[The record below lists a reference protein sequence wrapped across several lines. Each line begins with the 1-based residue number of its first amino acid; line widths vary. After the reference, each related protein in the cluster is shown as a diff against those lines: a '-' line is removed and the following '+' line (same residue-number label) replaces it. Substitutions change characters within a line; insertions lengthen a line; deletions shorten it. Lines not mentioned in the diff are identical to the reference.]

1 MLKIIIDAGH
11 GPDTPGKRSPDG
23 QLREFEFN
31 EAVAKRLKKNLQS
44 KKVLCIFSHDMNR
57 DVPLNERITLANRM
71 KADLF
76 ISIHANAFGTQWNE
90 VNGIETFTCL
100 NARSVTQ
107 SIATLIHQEVI
118 KSTGRKNRGIKQ
130 GNFAVLRETNM
141 PAVLVECGFM
151 TNKQEM
157 KLLKEPMYQQR
168 CADGISSGI
177 LKFIDRTKHC
187 E

>member
-11 GPDTPGKRSPDG
+11 GPHTPGKRSPDG

-31 EAVAKRLKKNLQS
+31 EAVARRLKKKLHNEN
-44 KKVLCIFSHDMNR
+44 VLCIFSHDINR

-71 KADLF
+71 KANLF

-90 VNGIETFTCL
+90 VNGIETFTWI
-100 NARSVTQ
+100 NARCVTR
-107 SIATLIHQEVI
+107 SFATLIHQEVI

-157 KLLKEPMYQQR
+157 KLLKEPMYQQQ
-168 CADGISSGI
+168 CADGISTGI
-177 LKFIDRTKHC
+177 QRFIERTQQC
-187 E
+187 

>member
-11 GPDTPGKRSPDG
+11 GPHTPGKRSPDG
-23 QLREFEFN
+23 QLREFGFN
-31 EAVAKRLKKNLQS
+31 EAVARRLKKNMQNQN
-44 KKVLCIFSHDMNR
+44 VLCIFSHDINR

-71 KADLF
+71 KVDLF

-90 VNGIETFTCL
+90 VNGIETFTWV
-100 NARSVTQ
+100 NARSVTR
-107 SIATLIHQEVI
+107 SFATLIHQEVI

-141 PAVLVECGFM
+141 PAALVECGFM

-157 KLLKEPMYQQR
+157 KLLKEPMYQQQ
-168 CADGISSGI
+168 CADGISNGI
-177 LKFIDRTKHC
+177 QRFIEKTKQC
-187 E
+187 

>member
-11 GPDTPGKRSPDG
+11 GPHTPGKRSPDG

-31 EAVAKRLKKNLQS
+31 EAVARRLKKKLQNEN
-44 KKVLCIFSHDMNR
+44 VLCIFSHDINR

-90 VNGIETFTCL
+90 VNGIETFTWV
-100 NARSVTQ
+100 NARSVTR
-107 SIATLIHQEVI
+107 SFATLIHQEVI

-130 GNFAVLRETNM
+130 GDFAVLRETNM

-157 KLLKEPMYQQR
+157 KLLKEPMYQQQ
-168 CADGISSGI
+168 CADGISNGI
-177 LKFIDRTKHC
+177 QCFIERTKQC
-187 E
+187 

>member
-1 MLKIIIDAGH
+1 MIDAGH
-11 GPDTPGKRSPDG
+11 GPHTPGKRSPDG

-31 EAVAKRLKKNLQS
+31 EAVARRIKQNLQCNN
-44 KKVLCIFSHDMNR
+44 VLCIFSHDINR
-57 DVPLNERITLANRM
+57 DVPLNERIILANRL
-71 KADLF
+71 KVDLF

-90 VNGIETFTCL
+90 VNGIETFTSL
-100 NARSVTQ
+100 NARSVTR

-151 TNKQEM
+151 TNKNEM
-157 KLLKEPMYQQR
+157 KLLKEPMYQQQ
-168 CADGISSGI
+168 CADGISTGI
-177 LKFIDRTKHC
+177 LLYIEKSKKC
-187 E
+187 